1 MPTLFIFN
9 NSNDRKRFKLKFI
22 ADIRRNINPIGKQSA
37 EIT

>member
-9 NSNDRKRFKLKFI
+9 NSNDRKQLKLKFI
-22 ADIRRNINPIGKQSA
+22 ANKRHNKNPIGKQPA